1 MIMTT
6 GFKVLL
12 GLAALVVVAVVI
24 HLCGPEFARAIHG
37 GKLWPW

>member
-1 MIMTT
+1 MTI

-12 GLAALVVVAVVI
+12 GIAAAGVLALAVAI
-24 HLCGPEFARAIHG
+24 HLFGPEFARAIHG